1 MVPQWKFSQEKWI
14 AAQEV
19 GRIQFYC
26 LLREKAQPHQM
37 KTHKN
42 KTLLIHESAH
52 GKQPPSPA
60 GLLTQCKVRGW
71 PGTFPSGCSEVG
83 PLSLLLIAESLP

>member
-1 MVPQWKFSQEKWI
+1 MVPQWKFSREKWI

-19 GRIQFYC
+19 GQTQSYC

-42 KTLLIHESAH
+42 KILLMHKSPYR
-52 GKQPPSPA
+52 KQSPSPA
-60 GLLTQCKVRGW
+60 GLQTGCEV
-71 PGTFPSGCSEVG
+71 PGQP
-83 PLSLLLIAESLP
+83 